1 MIWCIIGIGLF
12 ILSFVFTK
20 LEKIC
25 RNKYRKTDIEKYYS
39 VAELFDSLTCAS
51 FIISIIIIAITSLFI
66 VGTNSYFGTIEVQKA
81 QEQHDMYIKLLEED
95 RDVIIQNQ
103 LYKDIVD
110 YNIMVKK
117 KKHFC
122 NSLWTNWLVPEEWNK
137 VECID
142 LGGE

>member
-1 MIWCIIGIGLF
+1 MIWCIIGMGLF
-12 ILSFVFTK
+12 ILSFVFNK

-25 RNKYRKTDIEKYYS
+25 RNKYRETDNEKYYS
-39 VAELFDSLTCAS
+39 VAELFESSTCAS
-51 FIISIIIIAITSLFI
+51 FIISIFIIAITSLLI
-66 VGTNSYFGTIEVQKA
+66 VETNSYFGTVEVQKA

-117 KKHFC
+117 KKHYC

-137 VECID
+137 VECIN
-142 LGGE
+142 LK

>member
-12 ILSFVFTK
+12 ILSFVFNK

-25 RNKYRKTDIEKYYS
+25 RNKYRKTDNEKYYS
-39 VAELFDSLTCAS
+39 VAELFDGLTCAS
-51 FIISIIIIAITSLFI
+51 FIISIIIIAIISLLI
-66 VGTNSYFGTIEVQKA
+66 VGNNCYFGTIEVQKA

-117 KKHFC
+117 KKHLC

-142 LGGE
+142 LQ

>member
-12 ILSFVFTK
+12 ILSFVFNK

-25 RNKYRKTDIEKYYS
+25 RNKYRKTDNEKYYS
-39 VAELFDSLTCAS
+39 VAELFDGLTCAS
-51 FIISIIIIAITSLFI
+51 FIVSIIIIAITSLLI
-66 VGTNSYFGTIEVQKA
+66 VGTNSYFGTIGVQKA

-117 KKHFC
+117 EKHLC

-142 LGGE
+142 LK